1 MWIKEIS
8 NRVESIYLSDFIG
21 ERVLILVIKHVTNGF
36 LVARIQILIDIKNLS
51 SYISNAYIFIMFLA
65 YGKK

>member
-65 YGKK
+65 YEKK